1 MGRILEKAAALCVVR
16 DARDIIPFI
25 CGHYLRSCFG
35 HVRFIDD
42 GSSDGTFEF
51 LQRLSART
59 QRVSV
64 ERVIYDTFRQ
74 PELMTA
80 GANSLIAQRYR
91 LIVPFDSDEFWNIN
105 ARNLEH
111 LLREHGNFVFFGQ
124 WVNFVQRSDV
134 TLPRPLGLL
143 RMKFRAPALSDVNR
157 ERVTGFQKPFVCW
170 SERKVAFKT
179 AGQITINRGQHLPGT
194 NGNAEFEIFHLPLRT
209 RSEIIKRGMNYE
221 LRRASARSAPSESWQ
236 SAFHREVVL
245 RDSVDEVWKANS
257 VNDERALNAFG
268 ETIPVSFDTRL
279 RNLLLRVSTF
289 MLLNFGIIVA

>member
-25 CGHYLRSCFG
+25 CGHYLRSGFG

-64 ERVIYDTFRQ
+64 ERVICDSFRQ

-80 GANSLIAQRYR
+80 GANSLIAQGYR
-91 LIVPFDSDEFWNIN
+91 LIVPFDSDEFWNVN
-105 ARNLEH
+105 APNLEH
-111 LLREHGNFVFFGQ
+111 LLREHGDFVFFGQ

-134 TLPRPLGLL
+134 TSPRALGFFG
-143 RMKFRAPALSDVNR
+143 MKFRAPTLSDVNR
-157 ERVTGFQKPFVCW
+157 ETVTGFQKPFVCW
-170 SERKVAFKT
+170 SERKVAFKA
-179 AGQITINRGQHLPGT
+179 AGQITINRGQHLPGMD
-194 NGNAEFEIFHLPLRT
+194 GNAEFEIFHLPLRT

-221 LRRASARSAPSESWQ
+221 PRRPSLRSAPVSWQ

-257 VNDERALNAFG
+257 VSDERALNAFG
-268 ETIPVSFDTRL
+268 ETIPVTFDTRL
-279 RNLLLRVSTF
+279 RNLLLRASTF
-289 MLLNFGIIVA
+289 MLMNFGIIVA